1 MTARW
6 NLERKFYYLRW
17 LLYLLSFILI
27 FLLARENPGILN
39 AKAQFATKLF
49 YLGLGVVVYFGIT
62 LALFEKVNY
71 YVFHYFCL
79 AADIVL
85 ISLLNMVTYK
95 VHPPFFYL
103 YFFVILYGGYAQSLV
118 VSMASTVGMALVY
131 GFLTLMR
138 YASDPSGIQP
148 ASEIFRI
155 IIFLSCGYLVGIPFD
170 MEELE
175 KNDQKRM
182 KDEQTKNARFL
193 EEQYNRSRALVKDLE
208 KKTEELHD
216 KSRKLETLM
225 ALGRMMSSTRNL
237 DALMDLVVNQSKEW
251 MNTQISFF
259 MFVEDDK
266 LEMALSNGLSEASQQ
281 ALSSK
286 VGEGICGEVAKT
298 GRPIRLSQKD
308 EDIRFASLLGSP
320 ERIRNILCVPLK
332 SADDKRPFGVL
343 GVANL
348 LIGDDF
354 TEMHESYLMLLAADT
369 SVSYKNAFL
378 LVQLER
384 SYLEMILALAQ
395 AVEAKDPYTHGHID
409 RVRWLSVKLA
419 KAMNM
424 DEEDQEMIA
433 KAAILHDVG
442 KIGTPDHI
450 LLKPGPLDD
459 QERDIMNHHTTGSY
473 RILKDINSLD
483 ERVKLMVLHHHER
496 YDGKGYPSGITGDKI
511 PLGAQIIAV
520 ADTFDA
526 MTSDR
531 PYRKGFDP
539 DIAIDRMRECGGTQ
553 FDPKVLKTFIRAY
566 EKDIRKVWKK
576 EADSPD

>member
-1 MTARW
+1 MTTRW
-6 NLERKFYYLRW
+6 DIEKKFFYLRW
-17 LLYLLSFILI
+17 VLYLLAFLVV
-27 FLLARENPGILN
+27 FLLAGSIPAHDKSKFQI
-39 AKAQFATKLF
+39 ADKLF
-49 YLGLGVVVYFGIT
+49 YMGLGGLAYFGVT
-62 LALFEKVNY
+62 VALFEKINY
-71 YVFHYFCL
+71 YFFHYFCL
-79 AADIVL
+79 AVDIVL
-85 ISLLNMVTYK
+85 ISLLNLAGIQIHQPLYVM
-95 VHPPFFYL
+95 
-103 YFFVILYGGYAQSLV
+103 YFFVILYGGYSQSLM
-118 VSMASTVGMALVY
+118 VSMASTLGLCLVY
-131 GFLTLMR
+131 GFTVMIQR
-138 YASDPSGIQP
+138 ANDSASVQP
-148 ASEIFRI
+148 LAEGFKVLL
-155 IIFLSCGYLVGIPFD
+155 FLACGYLVGLPFD
-170 MEELE
+170 PEDME
-175 KNDQKRM
+175 KPDQKKMREEQM
-182 KDEQTKNARFL
+182 KNSRYL

-208 KKTEELHD
+208 KKTEELND
-216 KSRKLETLM
+216 KSHKLETLM
-225 ALGRMMSSTRNL
+225 AIGRLMSTTRDL
-237 DALMDLVVNQSKEW
+237 DALMELVVKQAKEW

-259 MFVEDDK
+259 LFVEGDR
-266 LEMALSNGLSEASQQ
+266 LEMAMSLGLSEASQQ

-286 VGEGICGEVAKT
+286 VGEGISGEVAQT
-298 GRPIRLSQKD
+298 GQPLRLAQKD
-308 EDIRFASLLGSP
+308 EDIRFASLLGSQ

-332 SADDKRPFGVL
+332 SMDDKKPFGVL

-348 LIGDDF
+348 LMSEEF
-354 TEMHESYLMLLAADT
+354 TEEHEAYLMLLAADA
-369 SVSYKNAFL
+369 SVAYKNAFL

-419 KAMNM
+419 RTMNL
-424 DEEDQEMIA
+424 DEDEQELIA

-459 QERDIMNHHTTGSY
+459 KERDIMNHHTTGSY

-496 YDGKGYPSGITGDKI
+496 YDGKGYPSGLAGDKI

-520 ADTFDA
+520 SDTFDA

-539 DIAIDRMRECGGTQ
+539 DIAIDRMKECGGTQ
-553 FDPKVLKTFIRAY
+553 FDPRVLKTFVRAY

-576 EADSPD
+576 EE